1 MHVSRYIAPFS
12 QHSLMSATLDTSTET
27 LMRKS
32 PRPSSGLSTRG
43 FPHQRLG
50 RGVDEEIPAPQQRI
64 EHAAVVLAR
73 EPLLDELDAVPGGL
87 LVPLVLR
94 GHDREALGRNADVP
108 QDQRQHALADAAKT
122 HEQDPSWKLEK

>member
-1 MHVSRYIAPFS
+1 
-12 QHSLMSATLDTSTET
+12 
-27 LMRKS
+27 
-32 PRPSSGLSTRG
+32 
-43 FPHQRLG
+43 
-50 RGVDEEIPAPQQRI
+50 I

-122 HEQDPSWKLEK
+122 HEQDPSWKLEMNLVIAAHDAASVLPSRHAGARLCRVSFARRNFRACCLERSFSVSAE